1 MANRLLPNVYSSLND
16 LSNLPEG
23 QTSLTVGIVQRANK
37 GPVNVPTLVTS
48 PQNYLDTFMFGGI
61 PSISDDPTTWSILK
75 ILAKT
80 NTLYVSRAANNP
92 MYGGVVFRTSTQVLE
107 KGPKSL
113 FDLYLPN
120 YGKMRKFIIKEDGVY
135 ELVTDVAQTGTQY
148 AQYTIANKVNIDPSK
163 INFDIASVWNKSIKK
178 EAKA

>member
-1 MANRLLPNVYSSLND
+1 M
-16 LSNLPEG
+16 
-23 QTSLTVGIVQRANK
+23 T
-37 GPVNVPTLVTS
+37 
-48 PQNYLDTFMFGGI
+48 
-61 PSISDDPTTWSILK
+61 
-75 ILAKT
+75 T
-80 NTLYVSRAANNP
+80 NTKKSVATAKSAKNIKGVKPLDMVSEIKDIREQ
-92 MYGGVVFRTSTQVLE
+92 YGKNAIIIKDNIVFRTSTQVLE

-148 AQYTIANKVNIDPSK
+148 AQYTISDKVNINPSK
-163 INFDIASVWNKSIKK
+163 INFDITNVWNKSIKK

>member
-1 MANRLLPNVYSSLND
+1 M
-16 LSNLPEG
+16 
-23 QTSLTVGIVQRANK
+23 T
-37 GPVNVPTLVTS
+37 
-48 PQNYLDTFMFGGI
+48 
-61 PSISDDPTTWSILK
+61 
-75 ILAKT
+75 T
-80 NTLYVSRAANNP
+80 NTKKSVATAKSAKNIKGVKPLDMVSEIKDIREQ
-92 MYGGVVFRTSTQVLE
+92 YGKNAIIIKDNIVFRTSTQVFE

-148 AQYTIANKVNIDPSK
+148 AQYTISDKVNINPSK
-163 INFDIASVWNKSIKK
+163 INFDITNVWNKSIKK

>member
-1 MANRLLPNVYSSLND
+1 M
-16 LSNLPEG
+16 
-23 QTSLTVGIVQRANK
+23 
-37 GPVNVPTLVTS
+37 
-48 PQNYLDTFMFGGI
+48 
-61 PSISDDPTTWSILK
+61 
-75 ILAKT
+75 KT
-80 NTLYVSRAANNP
+80 NTKKSVATAKSAKNNTKGVKPLDMVSEIKDIRES
-92 MYGGVVFRTSTQVLE
+92 YGKNAIIIKDNIVFRTSTQVLE

-148 AQYTIANKVNIDPSK
+148 AQYTIADKVNIDPSK
-163 INFDIASVWNKSIKK
+163 IDFDIASVWNKSIKK

>member
-1 MANRLLPNVYSSLND
+1 M
-16 LSNLPEG
+16 
-23 QTSLTVGIVQRANK
+23 
-37 GPVNVPTLVTS
+37 
-48 PQNYLDTFMFGGI
+48 
-61 PSISDDPTTWSILK
+61 
-75 ILAKT
+75 KT
-80 NTLYVSRAANNP
+80 NTKKSVATAKSAKTVKGVKPLDMVSEIKDIREN
-92 MYGGVVFRTSTQVLE
+92 YGKNAIIIKDNIVFRTSTQVLE

-148 AQYTIANKVNIDPSK
+148 AQYTISDKVNIDPSK

>member
-1 MANRLLPNVYSSLND
+1 M
-16 LSNLPEG
+16 
-23 QTSLTVGIVQRANK
+23 
-37 GPVNVPTLVTS
+37 
-48 PQNYLDTFMFGGI
+48 
-61 PSISDDPTTWSILK
+61 
-75 ILAKT
+75 KT
-80 NTLYVSRAANNP
+80 NTKKSVATAKSAKNIKGVKPLDMVSEIKDIREN
-92 MYGGVVFRTSTQVLE
+92 YGKNAIIIKDNIVFRTSTQVFE

-148 AQYTIANKVNIDPSK
+148 AQYTIADKVNINPSK
-163 INFDIASVWNKSIKK
+163 INFDITNVWNKSIKK

>member
-1 MANRLLPNVYSSLND
+1 M
-16 LSNLPEG
+16 
-23 QTSLTVGIVQRANK
+23 
-37 GPVNVPTLVTS
+37 
-48 PQNYLDTFMFGGI
+48 
-61 PSISDDPTTWSILK
+61 
-75 ILAKT
+75 KT
-80 NTLYVSRAANNP
+80 NTKKSVATAKSAKNVKGVKPLDMVSEIKDIREN
-92 MYGGVVFRTSTQVLE
+92 YGKNAIIIKDNIVFRTSTQVFE

-148 AQYTIANKVNIDPSK
+148 AQYTISDKVNIDPSK
-163 INFDIASVWNKSIKK
+163 INFDITNVWNKSIKK

>member
-1 MANRLLPNVYSSLND
+1 M
-16 LSNLPEG
+16 
-23 QTSLTVGIVQRANK
+23 
-37 GPVNVPTLVTS
+37 
-48 PQNYLDTFMFGGI
+48 
-61 PSISDDPTTWSILK
+61 
-75 ILAKT
+75 KT
-80 NTLYVSRAANNP
+80 NTKKSVATAKSAKNIKGVKPLDMVSEIKDIREN
-92 MYGGVVFRTSTQVLE
+92 YGKNAIIIKDNIVFRTSTQVLE

-120 YGKMRKFIIKEDGVY
+120 DGKMRKFIIKEDGVY

-148 AQYTIANKVNIDPSK
+148 AQYTIADKVNIDPSK

>member
-1 MANRLLPNVYSSLND
+1 M
-16 LSNLPEG
+16 
-23 QTSLTVGIVQRANK
+23 
-37 GPVNVPTLVTS
+37 
-48 PQNYLDTFMFGGI
+48 
-61 PSISDDPTTWSILK
+61 
-75 ILAKT
+75 KT
-80 NTLYVSRAANNP
+80 NTKKSVATAKSAKNIKGVKPLDMVSEIKDIREQ
-92 MYGGVVFRTSTQVLE
+92 YGKNAIIIKDNIVFRTSTQVLE

-148 AQYTIANKVNIDPSK
+148 AQYTISDKVNIDTSK
-163 INFDIASVWNKSIKK
+163 IDFDITSVWNKSIKK